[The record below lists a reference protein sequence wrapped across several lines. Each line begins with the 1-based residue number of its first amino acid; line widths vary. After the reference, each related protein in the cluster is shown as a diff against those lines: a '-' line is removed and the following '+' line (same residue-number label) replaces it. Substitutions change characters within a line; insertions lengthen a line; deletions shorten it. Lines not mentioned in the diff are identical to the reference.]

1 MESIK
6 SFVGNIVNDAPLE
19 IREGWANLLA
29 SDRAAAIMDL
39 VNEYNAEVDEE
50 GMEELPCPICHGK
63 GRIEVFDAEKIDRRQ
78 EACRCMKPRR
88 ALRYVKGLGLLKDV
102 QKCSF
107 DSFVPY
113 DDITEDMKQLAL
125 DFIHDWEG
133 KWLFLG
139 GQSGAGKTHLA
150 YACLGQMVK
159 EYHAPRWMRWI
170 QDSQKIKRLVTDEDE
185 YDREVIPLQQCEIL
199 IIDDLFNK
207 PPTEADIQLARTII
221 DDRYCNDRCTIIT
234 SECLLG
240 QINKYD
246 DAIAGRIAEKS
257 MVFQVRGDKH
267 NYRMRDYL

>member
-1 MESIK
+1 ME
-6 SFVGNIVNDAPLE
+6 NITSVMRGIMKDAPQEVKEFEEL
-19 IREGWANLLA
+19 IKT
-29 SDRAAAIMDL
+29 DRTAAVKQMI
-39 VNEYNAEVDEE
+39 EEFNAEVDEE
-50 GMEELPCPICHGK
+50 GMEELACPMCHGK
-63 GRIEVFDAEKIDRRQ
+63 GVIEIFDNDIQNRRQ
-78 EACRCMKPRR
+78 MMCKCLKPRR
-88 ALRYVKGLGLLKDV
+88 ALRYVKSLGLLKDV

-107 DSFVPY
+107 DSYVPY
-113 DDITEDMKQLAL
+113 DDVTEDMKKMAM
-125 DFIHDWEG
+125 DFVNDWEG

-159 EYHAPRWMRWI
+159 EYHAPKWMRWI

-185 YDREVIPLQQCEIL
+185 YDREVLPLQQCEIL

-207 PPTEADIQLARTII
+207 APTEADIQLARTIL

-234 SECLLG
+234 SECFLG
-240 QINKYD
+240 QINQYD

-267 NYRMRDYL
+267 NYRMRNYL